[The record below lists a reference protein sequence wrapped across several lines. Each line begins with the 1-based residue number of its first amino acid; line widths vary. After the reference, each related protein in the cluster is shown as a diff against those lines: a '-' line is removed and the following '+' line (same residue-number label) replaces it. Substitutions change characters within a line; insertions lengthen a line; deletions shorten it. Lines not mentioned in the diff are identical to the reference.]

1 MNPNRIRRP
10 TPRIACWRLS
20 LAVAIFCAAPA
31 LADDGRVAELEARV
45 AELEALVQQ
54 LVDTRSAPLA
64 AATADNEM
72 EEVRAETAATRQQ
85 VREIVEKIDPLLAAA
100 EEKADGPSFYWGG
113 YVKTDVIASRYS
125 DGDLAPGSIGRDFY
139 IPGTIPVGG
148 TEESTDLD
156 FHARQSRI
164 HAGSRWQIGDD
175 HQLGAYIEMDF
186 LVTPDGNERVSNSY
200 EPRMRH
206 AFLTYNEWL
215 VGQTWSTYMDV
226 ATLPEVLDF
235 IGPAE
240 GTSFVRQTQVRFQKG
255 NFAIAVENP
264 ETTVTPFGGG
274 GRIVTDDGLVPDL
287 AARYTWKGDWGH
299 VQLGGLVRQLDY
311 EDPATGI
318 DDSALGWG
326 LSLSG
331 RMTFGRDDLRWMI
344 NHGDGQG
351 RYTGINFANGAVL
364 DGAGDLEAITSTGGF
379 AAYRHW
385 WNEQWRSTAVLSYI
399 AVDNPVALTGLG
411 VSQNAWSGHVNLLYS
426 PKPPLTFGIEY
437 ILAERE
443 IESGRSG
450 SMNRLQF
457 SGKYA
462 F

>member
-1 MNPNRIRRP
+1 M
-10 TPRIACWRLS
+10 TPKPHSPVASCALRWRLS
-20 LAVAIFCAAPA
+20 LAIAIFCAAPA
-31 LADDGRVAELEARV
+31 LADDQRVAELEARV
-45 AELEALVQQ
+45 AELEAMVQQ
-54 LVDTRSAPLA
+54 LVELRTE
-64 AATADNEM
+64 TAVPIEM
-72 EEVRAETAATRQQ
+72 EEVREQTAATRQQ
-85 VREIVEKIDPLLAAA
+85 VREIVERIDPLLAAA
-100 EEKADGPSFYWGG
+100 EKQADGPSFYWGG
-113 YVKTDVIASRYS
+113 YVKADVIASSYS
-125 DGDLAPGSIGRDFY
+125 DGDLAAGSIGRDFY

-148 TEESTDLD
+148 ADESTDLD
-156 FHARQSRI
+156 FHARQSRF
-164 HAGSRWQIGDD
+164 HVGSRWQIDED

-240 GTSFVRQTQVRFQKG
+240 GTTFVRQSQIRYQNG

-299 VQLGGLVRQLDY
+299 VQLGGLVRQLNY

-318 DDSALGWG
+318 NDSAFGWG

-331 RMTFGRDDLRWMI
+331 KMNFGRDDLRWMV
-344 NHGDGQG
+344 NTGEGQG

-364 DGAGDLEAITSTGGF
+364 DGVGDLEAISSTGGF
-379 AAYRHW
+379 VAYRHW
-385 WNEQWRSTAVLSYI
+385 WSEQWRSTAVLSYI
-399 AVDNPVALTGLG
+399 DVDNPVDLTGQS
-411 VSQNAWSGHVNLLYS
+411 VSESAYSAHLNLLYS

-443 IESGRSG
+443 IESGLSG
-450 SMNRLQF
+450 RMNRLQF